1 MARGGA
7 TILSIHD
14 EHAIGS
20 AGLAT
25 DHADPFDRILLATA
39 LVEGL
44 QLLTADA
51 ALIAVGATS
60 RTFPILRV

>member
-25 DHADPFDRILLATA
+25 DHADPFDRLLMATA
-39 LVEGL
+39 LAEGL

-51 ALIAVGATS
+51 ALIAIGVSNRAL
-60 RTFPILRV
+60 PIMSV